1 MRIKTILLSL
11 FFMSSGGAI
20 AFAQCSPPTA
30 PSCTA
35 AEETYKDKDTY
46 STCQVAVE
54 TYHKASLAYI
64 TCMKTELE
72 ETAKKVQAD
81 IDKVSDKTNALIKEF
96 NCKSGNTEEC

>member
-1 MRIKTILLSL
+1 MRIKTIVLSIFL
-11 FFMSSGGAI
+11 ISNGAFA

-30 PSCTA
+30 PSCTS
-35 AEETYKDKDTY
+35 AEETYKDKDAY

-64 TCMKTELE
+64 TCMKTDLE

-96 NCKSGNTEEC
+96 NCKSGNAEEC